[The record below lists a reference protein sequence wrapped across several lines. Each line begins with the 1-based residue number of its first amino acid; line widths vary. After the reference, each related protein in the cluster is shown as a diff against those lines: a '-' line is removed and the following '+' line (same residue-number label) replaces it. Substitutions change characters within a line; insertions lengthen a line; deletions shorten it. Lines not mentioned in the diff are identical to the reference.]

1 MWWRWTTEVD
11 GTARAAADGD
21 DLSGA
26 SAAVGGGSGDDDGRQ
41 ERTLMGKRLEWVAQ
55 HLRAFRMSLAAH
67 NHCIVVVHWS
77 SLPSHWRRP
86 IVEVV
91 LDNVN
96 VEVVVIIVV
105 VVVVVT
111 AVAFHFPIVVVAI
124 TAILV
129 VGVVGICRRVA
140 GGVAS
145 C

>member
-1 MWWRWTTEVD
+1 
-11 GTARAAADGD
+11 
-21 DLSGA
+21 
-26 SAAVGGGSGDDDGRQ
+26 
-41 ERTLMGKRLEWVAQ
+41 
-55 HLRAFRMSLAAH
+55 MSLAAH

-77 SLPSHWRRP
+77 SLPSHRRRP

-91 LDNVN
+91 IDNVN
-96 VEVVVIIVV
+96 VEVVVIVV
-105 VVVVVT
+105 VVVLT
-111 AVAFHFPIVVVAI
+111 AVVFHFPVVVFAI

>member
-1 MWWRWTTEVD
+1 
-11 GTARAAADGD
+11 
-21 DLSGA
+21 
-26 SAAVGGGSGDDDGRQ
+26 
-41 ERTLMGKRLEWVAQ
+41 
-55 HLRAFRMSLAAH
+55 
-67 NHCIVVVHWS
+67 
-77 SLPSHWRRP
+77 LPSHRRRP

-96 VEVVVIIVV
+96 VEVIVII

>member
-1 MWWRWTTEVD
+1 M
-11 GTARAAADGD
+11 
-21 DLSGA
+21 L
-26 SAAVGGGSGDDDGRQ
+26 
-41 ERTLMGKRLEWVAQ
+41 
-55 HLRAFRMSLAAH
+55 LAAH
-67 NHCIVVVHWS
+67 NHCIVFVHWS
-77 SLPSHWRRP
+77 SLPSHRRRP

-96 VEVVVIIVV
+96 VEVIVII